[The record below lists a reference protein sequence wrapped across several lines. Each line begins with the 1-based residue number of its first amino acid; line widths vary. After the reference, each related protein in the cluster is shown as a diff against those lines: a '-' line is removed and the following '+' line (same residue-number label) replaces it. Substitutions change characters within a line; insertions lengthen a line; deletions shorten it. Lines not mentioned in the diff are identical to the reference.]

1 MSTIEPKGLLLAPSG
16 PLFYIPLHV
25 VLCASADPILGLYA
39 TLVCFLCT
47 VPVTL
52 NYCTTIFPFYYHY
65 FIILQAAIYSRIA
78 IYNPCQ
84 PICK

>member
-16 PLFYIPLHV
+16 PLFYISLHV
-25 VLCASADPILGLYA
+25 VLCASAGPILGLHA
-39 TLVCFLCT
+39 TLVCFS
-47 VPVTL
+47 
-52 NYCTTIFPFYYHY
+52 FYYYYY

-84 PICK
+84 PICIKVDAGYILI